1 MKLSKILIQSE
12 GTGVISLTIDLS
24 KYVSN
29 LDKNVYAIYN
39 LPEEVIAVIFAY
51 VSRSP
56 LSFRDNLAKL
66 LADEELA
73 TTMSDNF
80 SATTFSHKAA
90 LFHEKWVVGYGHSSV
105 AEHAV
110 AHVGIEKIS
119 RLASAELELAN
130 TFNSFTEY
138 SQRYQRP
145 KRGDIYLPIE
155 LQRQPELKTIYLSF
169 HTEVY
174 DCYEELMKGLRT
186 YLLENIPK
194 KSHESEK
201 QFATRVEK
209 IAFEDARYV
218 LPLSVLT
225 NLGMTGNGRALR
237 DTLVRLLSSPYLEC
251 HQLAKQLETE
261 VSKVIPTLLKYVRP
275 SEYLLITN
283 RMLTERFKEQKQTL
297 QEARP
302 SVGPSAR
309 FVALPDY
316 KKTLQQLATA
326 LLLRQLPMSFTEAEE
341 QALSYTLPELEQ
353 IAADALSELRFFDN
367 PVDELSHLTYQMEIT
382 VSEANWHQLLRHNRK
397 THFTYTRPTIRFG
410 YTIPPNI
417 REAGL
422 TEPFERIIEQAEKVY
437 QKLAS
442 FQPNLADYCVTN
454 AHHRQIF
461 ATASLW
467 ELYHLIN
474 LRTSA
479 EAQWDIRQT
488 FTQLHQSLAEH
499 HPVLARFAARRY

>member
-12 GTGVISLTIDLS
+12 GIGVISLTIDLS

-73 TTMSDNF
+73 MTMSDHF

-90 LFHEKWVVGYGHSSV
+90 RFHEKWVVGYGHSSV

-110 AHVGIEKIS
+110 AHIGIEKIS

-145 KRGDIYLPIE
+145 QRGDFYLPVE
-155 LQRQPELKTIYLSF
+155 LQRQAELKTIYLSF
-169 HTEVY
+169 HKEVY
-174 DCYEELMKGLRT
+174 DCYEELLEGLRT
-186 YLLENIPK
+186 YLRKQIPK
-194 KSHESEK
+194 KSHETDR
-201 QFATRVEK
+201 QFAIRIEK

-251 HQLAKQLETE
+251 HQLAKQIETE
-261 VSKVIPTLLKYVRP
+261 ASKVIPTLLKYVRP

-283 RMLTERFKEQKQTL
+283 RMLTERFKQLTPK
-297 QEARP
+297 EAHP
-302 SVGPSAR
+302 SEGPRAQ

-316 KKTLQQLATA
+316 KETLQQLATA
-326 LLLRQLPMSFTEAEE
+326 LLLRQLPISFTEAE
-341 QALSYTLPELEQ
+341 QLVRSYTLPELEQ
-353 IAADALSELRFFDN
+353 IATDALSELRFFDN
-367 PVDELSHLTYQMEIT
+367 PIDELAHLTYQMVIT

-410 YTIPPNI
+410 YTIPPRI

-422 TEPFERIIEQAEKVY
+422 TESFERIIEESEEVY
-437 QKLAS
+437 RKIAA
-442 FQPNLADYCVTN
+442 FQPNLAAYCVTN

-474 LRTSA
+474 LRTSS

-488 FTQLHQSLAEH
+488 FTQLHQSLEEH
-499 HPVLARFAARRY
+499 HPVFARYAARRF